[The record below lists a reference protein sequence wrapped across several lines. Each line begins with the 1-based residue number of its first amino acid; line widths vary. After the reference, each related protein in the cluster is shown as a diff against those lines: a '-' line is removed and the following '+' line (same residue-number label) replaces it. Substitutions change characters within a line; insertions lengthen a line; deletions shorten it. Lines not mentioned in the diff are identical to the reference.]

1 MMQPTRSRLFPGGLP
16 ARMAAALMP
25 AELFS
30 SSGTAQHQVH
40 AEGPGVPGSFGE
52 EAHGNGKPNFIV
64 HDARPKR

>member
-1 MMQPTRSRLFPGGLP
+1 
-16 ARMAAALMP
+16 MAAALMP